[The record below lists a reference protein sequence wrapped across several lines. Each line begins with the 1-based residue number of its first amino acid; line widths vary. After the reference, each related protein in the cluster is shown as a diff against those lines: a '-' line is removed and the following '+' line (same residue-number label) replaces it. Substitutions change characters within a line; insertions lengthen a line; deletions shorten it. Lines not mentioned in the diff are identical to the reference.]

1 MEGARQLDSA
11 WWADGVSFSFLL
23 HSPNKRQAWRNA
35 VRKAGYLNF
44 RNDGAFLCTGAGK
57 GCQWGW
63 RHNRVGA
70 GEVAQVAAGNLI
82 LFMAHD
88 DGLHD
93 KEAVPRQPE
102 GVLLGD
108 ERCPLE
114 PQDDGDAAIC
124 DQVKAVWEAGGLRKR
139 RKMSSKRKKMEKGE
153 KIIPKSLSTC

>member
-1 MEGARQLDSA
+1 MDSA

-23 HSPNKRQAWRNA
+23 HSPNKIKAWRNA

-102 GVLLGD
+102 GMLLGD

-114 PQDDGDAAIC
+114 TQDDGDAAIC

-139 RKMSSKRKKMEKGE
+139 EERGARNAGNRR
-153 KIIPKSLSTC
+153 